1 MEVSTSST
9 VDVTNIYDYIN
20 GFLMTP
26 SAFVIVFV
34 VLIAY
39 ILFFSDLGKSTDSS
53 TSAPST
59 GGDSTT
65 KTVIVISVIMFIVL
79 FLINS
84 FQYFF
89 GVDIVASVKNI
100 FLGEPIIDIKILQ
113 NSNDDTDGSY
123 NDTDDSMIKPS
134 PLIPEIKL
142 RKQVYNV
149 PENEHTYKDAEAVCG
164 AFGSRLASYSEI
176 EDAYNGGGEW
186 CNYGWS
192 KGQMALFPTQ
202 KKTFDNLQKI
212 EGHENDC
219 GRPGINGGYMANP
232 QLKFGVN
239 CYGYKPK
246 MDTEEEE
253 MMQNTSPYPKTQKDI
268 LMEKRVDYW
277 KQNLDSILVSPFNYN
292 SWSRI

>member
-1 MEVSTSST
+1 MEVNTSST
-9 VDVTNIYDYIN
+9 VDATNIYDYIN

-26 SAFVIVFV
+26 SAFVIVLI

-39 ILFFSDLGKSTDSS
+39 IIFFVGLGKSTTNNTNTAMSTMSSDS
-53 TSAPST
+53 T
-59 GGDSTT
+59 TT
-65 KTVIVISVIMFIVL
+65 KTVIAILVIMFIVL
-79 FLINS
+79 FLVNS

-89 GVDIVASVKNI
+89 GVDIVASIKNI
-100 FLGEPIIDIKILQ
+100 FLGEPIIDIKVL
-113 NSNDDTDGSY
+113 DDTADGS
-123 NDTDDSMIKPS
+123 NGSDDIKPS
-134 PLIPEIKL
+134 SLIPEIKA
-142 RKQVYNV
+142 RKQVYNI
-149 PENEHTYKDAEAVCG
+149 PGNDYTYKDAEAVCT

-202 KKTFDNLQKI
+202 KNTFDNLQKI

-219 GRPGINGGYMANP
+219 GRPGVNGGYMANP
-232 QLKFGVN
+232 GLKFGVN

-292 SWSRI
+292 IWSRI